1 MIRLAIELSE
11 KEEVERNLIQE
22 KVLKKDSLSK

>member
-11 KEEVERNLIQE
+11 KEEVERKLIQE
-22 KVLKKDSLSK
+22 KVLKIDSLSK

>member
-11 KEEVERNLIQE
+11 KEEVERKLFQE

>member
-11 KEEVERNLIQE
+11 KEEVERKLIQE